1 MLRES
6 NRFSGRTGRA
16 SGLSVGLSAGLALVG
31 ALAFPSIAA
40 ADEVSVTLA
49 EDPGG
54 VTVRIRGVAP
64 DASADHIV
72 TSKTGAL
79 LFVPGDEAMPQRLRP
94 LERHRL
100 DYVQIGR
107 AGERVAVRVVQRKKA
122 KGTLTKSMHTTPV
135 PGGFDVRIED
145 NTGVTTVGP
154 TANAPAAA
162 TFDRGAALSK
172 IVGDPVPLP
181 APVAA
186 PVPAPAP
193 PTVTA
198 VAPLP
203 QVAAAVTAPTPALGD
218 APIEAEPPMPAPRP
232 PVDTV
237 DGAADEANLRWAAAA
252 TQQAAPID
260 LARSAPQIGLAWLAT
275 AMLAFSGLGLLWWRR
290 RRPMLETPQPLR
302 VLARVGIGPKQQIVW
317 ISAGGR
323 SLLVGATEQRIDLL
337 ADLSAPGVTAP
348 APIEAPMTSFAAA
361 PAPTPAPDGRIA
373 AFKQRLRAALGD
385 ELAGRNEE
393 PVLPPHLEMLTGD
406 PRWVGRK
413 ESA

>member
-6 NRFSGRTGRA
+6 NR
-16 SGLSVGLSAGLALVG
+16 LSGLSAGLALVG
-31 ALAFPSIAA
+31 ALAVPSLAHA
-40 ADEVSVTLA
+40 GEVSVTLA

-122 KGTLTKSMHTTPV
+122 KGTLTRSMRTTPV

-145 NTGVTTVGP
+145 NTGVTTVAAS
-154 TANAPAAA
+154 TTAPAPATAA
-162 TFDRGAALSK
+162 FDRGAALSK
-172 IVGDPVPLP
+172 IVGEPVPLP
-181 APVAA
+181 APVA
-186 PVPAPAP
+186 AP

-203 QVAAAVTAPTPALGD
+203 HAAAAVPAPALGD
-218 APIEAEPPMPAPRP
+218 AAIEPAAPIPAPRP
-232 PVDTV
+232 AVDTV
-237 DGAADEANLRWAAAA
+237 DAAAEDANPRWAAAA
-252 TQQAAPID
+252 TQQAPID

-348 APIEAPMTSFAAA
+348 APVEAPIAAA
-361 PAPTPAPDGRIA
+361 ASAPTPAPDGRIA